1 MTGRACGIL
10 EAMDSF
16 AIAQLVLRIILA
28 VVFIGMGVTHFLP
41 RVRRTMAAMIP
52 ASMAGRDRAWAVPL
66 VTISGVAEILGGIG
80 LLAPS
85 WGVRFAAGLALIAL
99 LIAVFPANAEAAK
112 DPKRFGAVAMPL
124 VPRAIGQ
131 VVLGALLLIAV
142 I

>member
-1 MTGRACGIL
+1 
-10 EAMDSF
+10 MDAF

-28 VVFIGMGVTHFLP
+28 LVFVGMGLTHFVP

-52 ASMAGRDRAWAVPL
+52 ARLAGPERRRALPL
-66 VTISGVAEILGGIG
+66 VTISGVAEVLGGIG
-80 LLAPS
+80 LLAPW
-85 WGVRFAAGLALIAL
+85 WGVRFAAGIALIAL
-99 LIAVFPANAEAAK
+99 LIAVFPANAEAAR

-131 VVLGALLLIAV
+131 VVLGALLLVAV

>member
-1 MTGRACGIL
+1 MV
-10 EAMDSF
+10 AMDPF

-28 VVFIGMGVTHFLP
+28 LVFIGMGATHFVP

-52 ASMAGRDRAWAVPL
+52 AGFAGPERRRALPL
-66 VTISGVAEILGGIG
+66 VTASGVAEILGGIG
-80 LLAPS
+80 LLAPW

>member
-1 MTGRACGIL
+1 
-10 EAMDSF
+10 MDAF

-28 VVFIGMGVTHFLP
+28 VIFIGMGITHFLP

-52 ASMAGRDRAWAVPL
+52 AGIAGPDRKRARPL
-66 VTISGVAEILGGIG
+66 VTASGVAEILGGIG
-80 LLAPS
+80 LLAPW

-99 LIAVFPANAEAAK
+99 LVAVFPANAEAAK

-124 VPRAIGQ
+124 VPRLIGQ
-131 VVLGALLLIAV
+131 VVLGALLLVSV

>member
-1 MTGRACGIL
+1 
-10 EAMDSF
+10 MDAFS
-16 AIAQLVLRIILA
+16 IAQLVLRILLA
-28 VVFIGMGVTHFLP
+28 VVFVGMGAAHFVP

-52 ASMAGRDRAWAVPL
+52 APIAGPERRRALPL

-80 LLAPS
+80 LLAPW
-85 WGVRFAAGLALIAL
+85 WGVRFAAALGLIAL
-99 LIAVFPANAEAAK
+99 LVAVFPANAQAARE
-112 DPKRFGAVAMPL
+112 PERFGPAAVPV

>member
-1 MTGRACGIL
+1 MNPANLNRRLLMGA
-10 EAMDSF
+10 A
-16 AIAQLVLRIILA
+16 
-28 VVFIGMGVTHFLP
+28 VFIGMGITHFLP

-52 ASMAGRDRAWAVPL
+52 AGLAGPERARAMPL

-80 LLAPS
+80 LLAPW

-99 LIAVFPANAEAAK
+99 LVAVFPANAEAAK
-112 DPKRFGAVAMPL
+112 DPKRFGAVAVPL

-131 VVLGALLLIAV
+131 VVLGLLVLVAV

>member
-1 MTGRACGIL
+1 
-10 EAMDSF
+10 MDPF

-28 VVFIGMGVTHFLP
+28 AAFIGMGITHFVP

-52 ASMAGRDRAWAVPL
+52 AGLAGPERGWAVPL
-66 VTISGVAEILGGIG
+66 VTISGIAEIVGGLG
-80 LLAPS
+80 LLAPW
-85 WGVRFAAGLALIAL
+85 WGVRFAAGLALVAL

-131 VVLGALLLIAV
+131 VALGALLLVAV

>member
-1 MTGRACGIL
+1 
-10 EAMDSF
+10 MDAF

-28 VVFIGMGVTHFLP
+28 LVFVGMGLTHFVP

-52 ASMAGRDRAWAVPL
+52 ARLAGPERRRALPL
-66 VTISGVAEILGGIG
+66 VTISGVAEVLGGIG
-80 LLAPS
+80 LLAPW
-85 WGVRFAAGLALIAL
+85 WGVRFAAGIALIAL
-99 LIAVFPANAEAAK
+99 LIAVFPANAEAAR

-131 VVLGALLLIAV
+131 VVLGTLLLVAV

>member
-1 MTGRACGIL
+1 
-10 EAMDSF
+10 MDAF
-16 AIAQLVLRIILA
+16 ALAQLVLRIILA
-28 VVFIGMGVTHFLP
+28 LVFVGMGLTHFVP

-52 ASMAGRDRAWAVPL
+52 AGIAGPERRRALPL
-66 VTISGVAEILGGIG
+66 VTISGVAEVLGGIG
-80 LLAPS
+80 LLAPW
-85 WGVRFAAGLALIAL
+85 WGVRFAAGIALIAL

-131 VVLGALLLIAV
+131 VVLGALLLVAV

>member
-1 MTGRACGIL
+1 
-10 EAMDSF
+10 MDAF
-16 AIAQLVLRIILA
+16 AIVQLVLRIILA
-28 VVFIGMGVTHFLP
+28 AVFIGMGVTHFLP

-52 ASMAGRDRAWAVPL
+52 AGFAGPERKRALPL

-80 LLAPS
+80 LLAPW

-99 LIAVFPANAEAAK
+99 LVAVFPANAEAAK
-112 DPKRFGAVAMPL
+112 NPKRFGSVAMPL

-131 VVLGALLLIAV
+131 VVLGALLLVAV

>member
-1 MTGRACGIL
+1 
-10 EAMDSF
+10 MDAF

-28 VVFIGMGVTHFLP
+28 LVFIGMGATHFVP

-52 ASMAGRDRAWAVPL
+52 SSLTGPDRRWALPF
-66 VTISGVAEILGGIG
+66 VTISGVAEILGGLG
-80 LLAPS
+80 LLAPW

-99 LIAVFPANAEAAK
+99 LIAVFPANAAAAK
-112 DPKRFGAVAMPL
+112 DPKRFGAVAVPL

-131 VVLGALLLIAV
+131 VVLGLLVLVSV

>member
-1 MTGRACGIL
+1 
-10 EAMDSF
+10 MDAF

-28 VVFIGMGVTHFLP
+28 VVFVGMGLTHFVP

-52 ASMAGRDRAWAVPL
+52 SGLAGAERRWALPL
-66 VTISGVAEILGGIG
+66 VTASGVAEVLGGIG
-80 LLAPS
+80 LLAPW
-85 WGVRFAAGLALIAL
+85 WGVRFAAGIALIAL
-99 LIAVFPANAEAAK
+99 LIAVFPANAQAAK

-131 VVLGALLLIAV
+131 VVLAVLLLLAV

>member
-1 MTGRACGIL
+1 
-10 EAMDSF
+10 MDAF
-16 AIAQLVLRIILA
+16 AIVQLVLRIILA
-28 VVFIGMGVTHFLP
+28 VVFIGMGATHFVP

-52 ASMAGRDRAWAVPL
+52 AGLAGPDRRWARPF

-80 LLAPS
+80 LLAPW
-85 WGVRFAAGLALIAL
+85 WGLRFAAGVGLIAL

-124 VPRAIGQ
+124 VPRLVGQ
-131 VVLGALLLIAV
+131 IVLGALLLVAV